1 LLCSVLLNFYE
12 NNFKSSY
19 LSVCLS
25 CLGSSKGFLI
35 YKNINLLGLALLK
48 LLIVQFFKK
57 ISNKLQRDFIVVFTC
72 IHIMYFDQILPVFYS
87 FFFFLSV
94 RLGFELRALSFAEQ
108 VIYHFVLLVL
118 NALQPHPPFQQFSV
132 GFIVFVQ

>member
-1 LLCSVLLNFYE
+1 LLCSVLLNFNE

-87 FFFFLSV
+87 FFFFC
-94 RLGFELRALSFAEQ
+94 Q
-108 VIYHFVLLVL
+108 WDWDL
-118 NALQPHPPFQQFSV
+118 NSGLWALQSKWSTTLYYLFLTPSNPIPLFNSFQ
-132 GFIVFVQ
+132 